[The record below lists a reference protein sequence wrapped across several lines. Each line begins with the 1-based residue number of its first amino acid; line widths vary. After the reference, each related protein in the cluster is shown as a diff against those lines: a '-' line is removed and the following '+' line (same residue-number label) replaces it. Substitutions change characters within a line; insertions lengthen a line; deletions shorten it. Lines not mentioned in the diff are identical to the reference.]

1 MFLHGSFHVF
11 FQVFHVF
18 VIFFNVFHVFASFF
32 HVFFLRFFH
41 VLARFHAVLGSN
53 LPTALSVNWTKSIGK
68 LGFGQHQVWNPA
80 SVTAQAWPNRG
91 SGEDA
96 VVLVRA

>member
-1 MFLHGSFHVF
+1 MFLHRF
-11 FQVFHVF
+11 FMFLF
-18 VIFFNVFHVFASFF
+18 V
-32 HVFFLRFFH
+32 LFFH

-53 LPTALSVNWTKSIGK
+53 LPTALAVNWTKSIGK

>member
-1 MFLHGSFHVF
+1 MFSMFLHRF
-11 FQVFHVF
+11 FMFLF
-18 VIFFNVFHVFASFF
+18 V
-32 HVFFLRFFH
+32 LFFH

-53 LPTALSVNWTKSIGK
+53 LPTALSVNWSKCIGK
-68 LGFGQHQVWNPA
+68 LGFGRHQVWNPA
-80 SVTAQAWPNRG
+80 SVTAQAWRNRG